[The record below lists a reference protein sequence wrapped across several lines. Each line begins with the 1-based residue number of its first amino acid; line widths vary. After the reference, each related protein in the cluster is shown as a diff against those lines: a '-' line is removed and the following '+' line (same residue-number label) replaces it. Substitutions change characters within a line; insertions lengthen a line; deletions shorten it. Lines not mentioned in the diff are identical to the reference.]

1 MSKKL
6 IPHTANSLT
15 LAATNK
21 PGENEHIAMS
31 QKGAT
36 DLIAEASSGF
46 VEEAPQDGKMYVR
59 KDGAWVELV
68 LP

>member
-21 PGENEHIAMS
+21 PGDNEHIAMS

-36 DLIAEASSGF
+36 ELLAGASANF
-46 VEEAPQDGKMYVR
+46 IEDAPQDGKMYVR